1 MSREAL
7 TTIVSRAITD
17 SDYRVQL
24 LNNPDA
30 ALKDYDLS
38 EQEEKMIRNLNS
50 DTFDAMTLDLEARQ
64 SKSGFLGSIS
74 LMGGKDSV
82 DMDSILN
89 LMMNK
94 YGGES
99 WGYSRLCDPRSGATG
114 KKRRARHH
122 VTASFRSWGRRAGP
136 GASAASCATS

>member
-1 MSREAL
+1 MVTPRSRRRRILGSMKGLVAGVKIKYRMKTTPRNCQEERMSREAL

-30 ALKDYDLS
+30 ALQGYDLS
-38 EQEEKMIRNLNS
+38 EQEEKMIRSLSS
-50 DTFDAMTLDLEARQ
+50 DTFDAMALDLEARQ

-99 WGYSRLCDPRSGATG
+99 
-114 KKRRARHH
+114 
-122 VTASFRSWGRRAGP
+122 
-136 GASAASCATS
+136 

>member
-30 ALKDYDLS
+30 ALKGYDLS

-99 WGYSRLCDPRSGATG
+99 
-114 KKRRARHH
+114 
-122 VTASFRSWGRRAGP
+122 
-136 GASAASCATS
+136 